1 MTQPTSTSAPTA
13 AGVIPAQRRIA
24 RSATAPTG
32 GAPLGWAGE
41 ARRAFAIVRGLRSM
55 RTVPARPQASYGES
69 DGQ

>member
-1 MTQPTSTSAPTA
+1 MTQLSSTGAPTA
-13 AGVIPAQRRIA
+13 TGVIPAQRGTA
-24 RSATAPTG
+24 RPASAPTG